1 MAVLLKASLVVIIL
15 LANVAIHFWRWRL
28 FTPSACPNYQYA
40 LEGVHPYRSDTG
52 RGLYD
57 C

>member
-1 MAVLLKASLVVIIL
+1 MAVLLKASLVVVIL

-57 C
+57 R